1 MSAKIASVKP
11 SGDASSEKLPTNVVL
26 VNGCRVPRY
35 GVKMRFLG
43 LYFRIGS
50 QYCDPKS
57 ANTVVELFRAC
68 TVIDKES
75 NLTFNEAKL
84 DKYRDFKIRVFWP
97 FPTVPNEVS
106 VVEWMEKWLS
116 KWQKKKRNSTSTS
129 DGKPRAKRRKSCSA
143 TGAGAC
149 LENEDHSSEE
159 TLFTD
164 PDDPSEEFYSPTAGK
179 KSNLTMAEAKLMKT
193 IVKALEVTGLA
204 MERPSSDEDEPWQH
218 IVKRRRPVS
227 VARPSQIYKQPIED
241 EQRPDGKISTPRST
255 CIGKTPGDLG
265 PSELTFRLPKKRSS
279 TARVYDECSVS
290 LVENSKGIKLI
301 VSLPEF
307 KLQSSSETMEFSSYS
322 EANNSTRDINSSCP
336 VAIERVSPGT
346 VLITSVPTAMI
357 VYLAEGIYENLKAC
371 ICKGSTTLIV
381 PYSTVTTNSGVFV
394 LQTTNLEPGKYTLF
408 LVGNEGAALT
418 NAVTFDVFQDT
429 MNLDLPDDC
438 DEIFDDEGDD
448 PNGGNNS
455 NNGSHNKFS
464 DGMHGPTNGG
474 EWGTSNSGNGDGRSD
489 FDIWAHFNDTDAFK
503 CAGTRE
509 KVIINFEEP
518 EKGPG
523 FHKQSVFSS
532 SLNMTLVSV
541 IVGIFSWLIY
551 YGQFAGLPAVVLQ
564 HSLILVKSGVAAACT
579 FLINNEQCSSLG
591 QSKMTLQGGISK
603 GVFQT
608 HSRKPFSYYFLL
620 QEWQWVLCPLVLVSF
635 FCSKKTAESPRH
647 RDHQFMKIMQVVCL
661 IEGFLL
667 YASGIHLGFL
677 IPSAVL
683 ASFGIFWDRFGLKY
697 PIEEKYRKRYV
708 ARQAI
713 VYFSLAA
720 VMEAAVC
727 QYFGPGSFSGKYGA
741 HVILVHP
748 PISRKLVSVNI
759 ILINLTQKA
768 NVRHSRKYLK
778 ELPLQLVFLC
788 SLLGYI
794 GGMTVYQSIDLW
806 FSMIFQM
813 SFLFL
818 ALSVVIKKSGMLTTF
833 FEHLERKGWWRPAEK
848 SYW

>member
-1 MSAKIASVKP
+1 
-11 SGDASSEKLPTNVVL
+11 
-26 VNGCRVPRY
+26 
-35 GVKMRFLG
+35 
-43 LYFRIGS
+43 
-50 QYCDPKS
+50 
-57 ANTVVELFRAC
+57 VELFRVC

-75 NLTFNEAKL
+75 NLTFNDAKL
-84 DKYRDFKIRVFWP
+84 DKYRDFKINVFWP
-97 FPTVPNEVS
+97 FATVPNEVS
-106 VVEWMEKWLS
+106 VVDWMRKWLS

-149 LENEDHSSEE
+149 LENEDQ
-159 TLFTD
+159 LLTD
-164 PDDPSEEFYSPTAGK
+164 SDDPFEEIESPTAGK

-204 MERPSSDEDEPWQH
+204 KERDEPVAPQSEA
-218 IVKRRRPVS
+218 PS
-227 VARPSQIYKQPIED
+227 PSAPVARPSQINRQPIEF
-241 EQRPDGKISTPRST
+241 EQRPDGKVSTPRST

-265 PSELTFRLPKKRSS
+265 SSELTLSPQKKRSS
-279 TARVYDECSVS
+279 TARIHDECSVS
-290 LVENSKGIKLI
+290 LVEDSKGIKLI

-307 KLQSSSETMEFSSYS
+307 KLQMSSESTEFSSDKTS
-322 EANNSTRDINSSCP
+322 NNSKSDVDSSCP

-357 VYLAEGIYENLKAC
+357 VYLAEGIYEHNLKAC
-371 ICKGSTTLIV
+371 ICKGSTRLIV
-381 PYSTVTTNSGVFV
+381 PYSTVTTNTGVFA
-394 LQTTNLEPGKYTLF
+394 LQTTSLEPGKYTLF
-408 LVGNEGAALT
+408 LVGNEGVALT
-418 NAVTFDVFQDT
+418 NAVTFIVFKD
-429 MNLDLPDDC
+429 LDLPDDC
-438 DEIFDDEGDD
+438 NEIFDDDEGDD

-455 NNGSHNKFS
+455 NNGSHTKFG

-474 EWGTSNSGNGDGRSD
+474 EWDTSNSGNGDGGSY
-489 FDIWAHFNDTDAFK
+489 FDIWGHFNDTDAFK
-503 CAGTRE
+503 CTGTGE

-523 FHKQSVFSS
+523 FHKQNELSS
-532 SLNMTLVSV
+532 SLGMTLVSV

-551 YGQFAGLPAVVLQ
+551 YGQFAGLPAVVLK
-564 HSLILVKSGVAAACT
+564 HSLTLVKSGVAAACT
-579 FLINNEQCSSLG
+579 SFINNEQCSSFG

-608 HSRKPFSYYFLL
+608 YTRKPFSYYFLL
-620 QEWQWVLCPLVLVSF
+620 EEWQWVLCPLVLVWF
-635 FCSKKTAESPRH
+635 FCSKKTAKSPRH
-647 RDHQFMKIMQVVCL
+647 RDHQFTKVIQVVCL

-683 ASFGIFWDRFGLKY
+683 ASLRIFWGRFGLKY
-697 PIEEKYRKRYV
+697 PDEEKYRKRYV
-708 ARQAI
+708 ARQAL
-713 VYFSLAA
+713 VYFSLAV

-741 HVILVHP
+741 HVTLVNP

-768 NVRHSRKYLK
+768 NVPGSKKYLK

-794 GGMTVYQSIDLW
+794 GGMTVYQSINLW
-806 FSMIFQM
+806 FSMVFQIF
-813 SFLFL
+813 FLFFPL
-818 ALSVVIKKSGMLTTF
+818 CGVIKNSGVLTTF
-833 FEHLERKGWWRPAEK
+833 FEYLGKKGWWRPAEK